1 MPAAAAGACLC
12 LLTVPARAVTP
23 GVARPDPQPLASE
36 WWFSAWDIQSRVWPL
51 SMGAGVTVALLDSGV
66 QASLPDLRGAVVPG
80 GDTTGAGVKGDGE
93 VGGGL
98 TDDDKPDDG
107 HGTAMAAV
115 IAGQGV
121 RGGLVGIA
129 PAAKILPVRVGLAGR
144 LAYAAFSDRSL
155 AAGIRFA
162 ASHGAQ
168 VINMSLAG
176 TAPGAG
182 RCDTA
187 IQDAVAYALDH
198 NVVVVAG
205 AGNVL
210 PLLGE
215 QTNEPKQPASCAGV
229 LAVSAVNPNLTWW
242 RHSERQPYVA
252 VSAPGNE
259 IQTLGLDGRNFVDG
273 YGTSFAS
280 AFVSGEAALVR
291 ARNPSLPWYRVVQRI
306 INTTLPRGAVPDD
319 RFGYGI
325 VRIHEAVDV
334 AHDPIPASAP
344 NPVYQAFLDWL
355 RTPQGQKFASPPA
368 RSRARRAAA
377 PGPSAAPAGLA
388 AAEAVAAVV
397 VLATAAALLVIA
409 RRRRRRQAGPGS
421 SAPGPGGA

>member
-1 MPAAAAGACLC
+1 VPAAAAAACLC
-12 LLTVPARAVTP
+12 LLTAPARAVTP
-23 GVARPDPQPLASE
+23 GVARPRPQPLASE
-36 WWFSAWDIQSRVWPL
+36 WWFSAWDLQSRVWPL
-51 SMGAGVTVALLDSGV
+51 TTGAGVTVALLDSGV

-80 GDTTGAGVKGDGE
+80 GDTTGAGTN
-93 VGGGL
+93 GL

-144 LAYAAFSDRSL
+144 LTYAAFSDQSL

-162 ASHGAQ
+162 VSHGAQ

-176 TAPGAG
+176 TAPGAD

-229 LAVSAVNPNLTWW
+229 LAVSAVNPSLTWW

-306 INTTLPRGAVPDD
+306 INTALPRGAVPSD

-325 VRIHEAVDV
+325 VRIHEAVDA

-355 RTPQGQKFASPPA
+355 RTPQGQKFASPAA
-368 RSRARRAAA
+368 RSRPRRVATPA
-377 PGPSAAPAGLA
+377 PSGGQAGLA
-388 AAEAVAAVV
+388 AAGAVAAAV
-397 VLATAAALLVIA
+397 VLAAAAVLLVIA
-409 RRRRRRQAGPGS
+409 RRRRRRQAGTRDGS

>member
-1 MPAAAAGACLC
+1 VPAAAAACLC
-12 LLTVPARAVTP
+12 LLTAPARAATP
-23 GVARPDPQPLASE
+23 GVARPGLQPLASE

-51 SMGAGVTVALLDSGV
+51 TMGAGVTVALLDSGV

-144 LAYAAFSDRSL
+144 LTYAAFSDQSL

-162 ASHGAQ
+162 VSHGAQ

-259 IQTLGLDGRNFVDG
+259 IQTLGLDGQNFVDG

-280 AFVSGEAALVR
+280 AFVAGEAALVR
-291 ARNPSLPWYRVVQRI
+291 ARNPALPWYQVVQRI
-306 INTTLPRGAVPDD
+306 INTALPRGAVPND

-325 VRIHEAVDV
+325 VRIHEAVDA
-334 AHDPIPASAP
+334 AHDPVPASAP

-355 RTPQGQKFASPPA
+355 RTPQAQSPSA
-368 RSRARRAAA
+368 RSSPRGAAA
-377 PGPSAAPAGLA
+377 PASSGGPAGLA
-388 AAEAVAAVV
+388 AAGAGAAAAVV
-397 VLATAAALLVIA
+397 LAAAAALLIIV
-409 RRRRRRQAGPGS
+409 RRRRRRQAGTPGGS
-421 SAPGPGGA
+421 SAPGPGGT

>member
-1 MPAAAAGACLC
+1 VPAAAAAACLC
-12 LLTVPARAVTP
+12 LLTAPARAVTP
-23 GVARPDPQPLASE
+23 GVARPRPQPLASE

-51 SMGAGVTVALLDSGV
+51 TTGAGVTVALLDSGV

-80 GDTTGAGVKGDGE
+80 GDTTGARTN
-93 VGGGL
+93 GL

-144 LAYAAFSDRSL
+144 LTYAAFSDQSL

-162 ASHGAQ
+162 VSHGAQ

-176 TAPGAG
+176 TAPGAD

-229 LAVSAVNPNLTWW
+229 LAVSAVNPSLTWW

-306 INTTLPRGAVPDD
+306 INTALPRGAVPSD

-325 VRIHEAVDV
+325 VRIHEAVDA

-355 RTPQGQKFASPPA
+355 RTPQGQKFASPSA
-368 RSRARRAAA
+368 RSRPRRVATPA
-377 PGPSAAPAGLA
+377 PSGGQAGLA
-388 AAEAVAAVV
+388 AAGAVAAAV
-397 VLATAAALLVIA
+397 VLAAAAVLLVIA
-409 RRRRRRQAGPGS
+409 RRRRRRQAGTRDGS